1 MRCFTHSGTN
11 SRQRFAKL
19 TDHLLLISSTH
30 VLLRAM
36 ERETTISTLRWPAWL
51 NAATLLLASFVAVAA
66 LSLQVRPGTEV
77 VAVAFPPWWSNERSL
92 LAAAS
97 ADAAIVRM
105 TAVPSL
111 LVVRP
116 DRHDGL
122 TRLRNA
128 GVWLAMDPQAIAA
141 CVSN

>member
-1 MRCFTHSGTN
+1 
-11 SRQRFAKL
+11 
-19 TDHLLLISSTH
+19 
-30 VLLRAM
+30 M
-36 ERETTISTLRWPAWL
+36 ERANTIRRSRWLAWL
-51 NAATLLLASFVAVAA
+51 NAAALLITSFIVIAA
-66 LSLQVRPGTEV
+66 LSLQVRPDAEV
-77 VAVAFPPWWSNERSL
+77 IAVAFPPWWNSQRAF

-122 TRLRNA
+122 TRLRKA
-128 GVWLAMDPQAIAA
+128 GVWLVVDPRAISA
-141 CVSN
+141 CFLQ

>member
-1 MRCFTHSGTN
+1 
-11 SRQRFAKL
+11 
-19 TDHLLLISSTH
+19 
-30 VLLRAM
+30 M
-36 ERETTISTLRWPAWL
+36 ERGTTISSLRWPAWL
-51 NAATLLLASFVAVAA
+51 NAAALLLASFIAVAA
-66 LSLQVRPGTEV
+66 LSLQVRPGTEI
-77 VAVAFPPWWSNERSL
+77 VAVAFPPWWSTERSFE
-92 LAAAS
+92 AAAS

-141 CVSN
+141 CLAN

>member
-1 MRCFTHSGTN
+1 
-11 SRQRFAKL
+11 
-19 TDHLLLISSTH
+19 
-30 VLLRAM
+30 M
-36 ERETTISTLRWPAWL
+36 ERANTISKSRWPAWL
-51 NAATLLLASFVAVAA
+51 NAAVLLIASFVAIAV

-77 VAVAFPPWWSNERSL
+77 VAVAFPPWWNSQRAF

-97 ADAAIVRM
+97 ADAAIVRT

-122 TRLRNA
+122 ARLREA
-128 GVWLAMDPQAIAA
+128 GVWLVVDPQSIAA
-141 CVSN
+141 CFLQ

>member
-1 MRCFTHSGTN
+1 
-11 SRQRFAKL
+11 
-19 TDHLLLISSTH
+19 
-30 VLLRAM
+30 M
-36 ERETTISTLRWPAWL
+36 EQDTTIPTLRWPAWL
-51 NAATLLLASFVAVAA
+51 NAAALLVASFVAIAA
-66 LSLQVRPGTEV
+66 LSLQVRPGTEI
-77 VAVAFPPWWSNERSL
+77 VAVAFPPWWSAKQAF

-122 TRLRNA
+122 TRLRKA

-141 CVSN
+141 CLTR

>member
-1 MRCFTHSGTN
+1 
-11 SRQRFAKL
+11 
-19 TDHLLLISSTH
+19 
-30 VLLRAM
+30 M
-36 ERETTISTLRWPAWL
+36 ELDTTISRLRWPVWL
-51 NAATLLLASFVAVAA
+51 NAAALLIASFVAVAA
-66 LSLQVRPGTEV
+66 LSLQVRPGAEI
-77 VAVAFPPWWSNERSL
+77 VAVAFPPWWSTEQAFR
-92 LAAAS
+92 AAAS

-122 TRLRNA
+122 ARLHKA

-141 CVSN
+141 CITR